1 MICEND
7 KNDPVREAECFYL
20 KPIFDW
26 EGGGGGGVSK
36 AYIVKKKNGRRQF
49 HEIDLSHFAVAWHPS
64 KIHLTLNFYLKLGL
78 VCAKKYY

>member
-26 EGGGGGGVSK
+26 EGGGGGGDSLWLTLFEKGDDNFMRLIYLILLAPGTLLKV
-36 AYIVKKKNGRRQF
+36 
-49 HEIDLSHFAVAWHPS
+49 
-64 KIHLTLNFYLKLGL
+64 HLTLNFYLKLGL